1 PTVPVTAL
9 GAGAWG
15 AWVVL
20 AALPSSLD
28 CPLQAPS
35 RSPAITRGKASLRMR
50 IPSGSAESAH
60 RRRAGNATG
69 RGSAAKGRDRDR
81 PSTIPR
87 LAQETSSDDS
97 LEENTD
103 IRNARGMKPAAQ
115 RPPAPLHS
123 PILLLPE
130 AKEKLTRRQAAR
142 DGQVASPLK
151 LRYVPHTC
159 ARERCA
165 APAGFLCI
173 NGFMRPG
180 RTGRKPSQ
188 FARSTQTPG
197 SIPNESQNSG
207 HRHLR
212 GAVHDRWRMGAGQ
225 QCSAARSISV
235 GAATR
240 QAGEENPPSRRGDR
254 FADSAG
260 GNRNGVPGDHYHLQ
274 GHRNAGLQKRL

>member
-1 PTVPVTAL
+1 MSDALICLGSKPMLNCCGICGGAKDWLLTGTPGCWVTSIKVRSSLACGATWTAGSARPTVPVTAL
-9 GAGAWG
+9 GAGVWG

-130 AKEKLTRRQAAR
+130 AKEKLTRR
-142 DGQVASPLK
+142 
-151 LRYVPHTC
+151 
-159 ARERCA
+159 
-165 APAGFLCI
+165 
-173 NGFMRPG
+173 
-180 RTGRKPSQ
+180 
-188 FARSTQTPG
+188 
-197 SIPNESQNSG
+197 
-207 HRHLR
+207 
-212 GAVHDRWRMGAGQ
+212 
-225 QCSAARSISV
+225 
-235 GAATR
+235 
-240 QAGEENPPSRRGDR
+240 
-254 FADSAG
+254 
-260 GNRNGVPGDHYHLQ
+260 
-274 GHRNAGLQKRL
+274 